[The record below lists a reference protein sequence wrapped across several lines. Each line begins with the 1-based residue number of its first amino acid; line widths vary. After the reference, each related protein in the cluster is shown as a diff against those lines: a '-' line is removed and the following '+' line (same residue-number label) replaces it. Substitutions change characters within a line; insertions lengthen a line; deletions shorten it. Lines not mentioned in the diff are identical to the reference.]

1 MRQQK
6 QRLPDT
12 CINNVYVIEFMTITL
27 NSTQKVQ
34 KTRKSFPKELVESA
48 DLHKFVL
55 NRVMTIHKYC
65 VEYNSVALLR
75 SRNCILDLWYL
86 QHFNIYME
94 ITNIT
99 CVLLSKHLFER
110 TQNHYGFTI
119 PLGKDK
125 FMYKIMSSCK
135 ASMGASCINDINTWE
150 KLFCSCYF

>member
-55 NRVMTIHKYC
+55 NRVMTIHK
-65 VEYNSVALLR
+65 
-75 SRNCILDLWYL
+75 
-86 QHFNIYME
+86 
-94 ITNIT
+94 
-99 CVLLSKHLFER
+99 
-110 TQNHYGFTI
+110 
-119 PLGKDK
+119 
-125 FMYKIMSSCK
+125 
-135 ASMGASCINDINTWE
+135 
-150 KLFCSCYF
+150 